1 MVGLIKIYVF
11 FNWKISFIEP
21 KDTEIEALLSMPN
34 QEKENNLF
42 LKEKEEKKR
51 NNLLAKKRTRER
63 KIKNQQKEEMKV
75 VVFGKREKVPLKI

>member
-1 MVGLIKIYVF
+1 MEIILNHPNTSIQCMVGLIKIYVF

-21 KDTEIEALLSMPN
+21 KDTEIEALLSMPK

-51 NNLLAKKRTRER
+51 NNLLTKKRTRER
-63 KIKNQQKEEMKV
+63 KKNIIK
-75 VVFGKREKVPLKI
+75 KREK